1 MMRFGLGIIA
11 CLLTLAGAD
20 AIAED
25 KFPSRPIKIVVPYA
39 AGGLAD
45 TISRVLT
52 ERMARDLGGQFVIES
67 RPGANGTVASAAVA
81 RAEPDGYTLL
91 ITVEGHATNP
101 SFFDRLSYDA
111 IKDFAPVGFIGKSPM
126 LLAVHPSVPAR
137 SVQEYIS
144 LAKSEPNLLTYGS
157 IGFGSASHLAGEV
170 LRTGADISIRHIPFR
185 GGAPALNDLIAGH
198 IKSMFVSPIIGL
210 QHFQSGALIPLAIA
224 APERSDLLPNVPT
237 MAEAGF
243 ALDASYWFGLLA
255 PAGTPAPVLSKLE
268 GALSEALK
276 DPGTR
281 HRLTQMGAIVD
292 YKDGKEFGRFIAAE
306 SEFWGK
312 FVRTHNI
319 KSQ

>member
-1 MMRFGLGIIA
+1 MRRFWVGMIAGL
-11 CLLTLAGAD
+11 LAVAGTH

-25 KFPSRPIKIVVPYA
+25 NFPNRPIKIVVPYA
-39 AGGLAD
+39 PGGLAD

-52 ERMARDLGGQFVIES
+52 ERMARDLGGQFVLES

-91 ITVEGHATNP
+91 ITVEGHAVNP

-111 IKDFAPVGFIGKSPM
+111 VRDFVPVGFIGKSPM

-137 SVQEYIS
+137 SVEEYIR
-144 LAKSEPNLLTYGS
+144 LAKSEPDSLTYGS

-170 LRTGADISIRHIPFR
+170 LRTGADISIRHVPFR
-185 GGAPALNDLIAGH
+185 GGAPALNDLVAGH

-210 QHFQSGALIPLAIA
+210 QHFQTGALVPLAIA
-224 APERSDLLPNVPT
+224 APERSELLPNVPT

-243 ALDASYWFGLLA
+243 ALDASYWFGLVA
-255 PAGTPAPVLSKLE
+255 PAATPAPVLRKLE
-268 GALSEALK
+268 GALAEALK

-281 HRLTQMGAIVD
+281 LRLTQMGAIVD
-292 YKDGKEFGRFIAAE
+292 YKDGRDFGRFIAAE
-306 SEFWGK
+306 TEFWGK